1 MKLTEFLHLKGTLM
15 EHFLE
20 GITPLRQ
27 LVHPLE
33 LIHQSLNG
41 TLPF

>member
-1 MKLTEFLHLKGTLM
+1 M

-27 LVHPLE
+27 LVVHPLE
-33 LIHQSLNG
+33 LIYQSLNG